1 MLLRSESS
9 GVYLPP
15 DGSVGLAGWWR
26 LKDPLLLLGRQRRVQ
41 RDDFDVPR
49 VVSQVVDVPLDAL
62 AGLVDF
68 LKDEAEKVKMG
79 RQVKGG

>member
-1 MLLRSESS
+1 MAFTFLPMAPLGLR
-9 GVYLPP
+9 GGG
-15 DGSVGLAGWWR
+15 GS
-26 LKDPLLLLGRQRRVQ
+26 KIDPLLLLGRQRRVQ